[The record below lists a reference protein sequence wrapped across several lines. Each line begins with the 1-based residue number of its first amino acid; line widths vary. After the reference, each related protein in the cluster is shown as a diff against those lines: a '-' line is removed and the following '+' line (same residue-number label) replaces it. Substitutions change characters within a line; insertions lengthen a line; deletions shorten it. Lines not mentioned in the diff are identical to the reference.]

1 MKEKAPE
8 RIYINNYNGNDTC
21 GNQWHTKPST
31 NPSTV
36 SHEYIRKDISD
47 ATIQSA
53 EDHAYFAG
61 QEKFREKMLA
71 WAKEQLEHHEEMLKN
86 YPTEREYMAF
96 VGAYQSMIDK
106 LEKI

>member
-1 MKEKAPE
+1 MKAKAPE
-8 RIYINNYNGNDTC
+8 RIYINNYNGNDTW
-21 GNQWHTKPST
+21 GNLWHTKPST

-47 ATIQSA
+47 ETIQSA

-61 QEKFREKMLA
+61 QEKFREKMLE
-71 WAKEQLEHHEEMLKN
+71 WAKNRKKELTADSSFVAGERKIL
-86 YPTEREYMAF
+86 TE
-96 VGAYQSMIDK
+96 VIDK